1 MPEVLGREGELSAL
15 SELFEPVPPTAIVIE
30 GEAGIGKTTLWRW
43 LVDEGVRRGYR
54 VLAARPSESESQ
66 LAFAGIQ
73 DVLGGVFAE
82 VAATL
87 PPPQQWALAVA
98 LLLEDPGPVA
108 PDAGAVAA
116 GCLSALKAVS
126 RATPVL
132 VAIDDVQWLD
142 RPSAAAL
149 EFAVRRIGSAPVALA
164 ISQRGEGSGPMP
176 LGLGRARPESGVRRL
191 ALGPM
196 ALGPLHLMLREHLGV
211 SFPRPELRRIHE
223 AARGNP
229 FLALELARALQRR
242 GGHIEPGEPLPVPAT
257 ADELLRERL
266 AALPPA
272 VEQLLL
278 AAAVLSHP
286 TVEILAALGG
296 DAVEEQVDRCV
307 SAQVLERDGELLR
320 FAHPLLASAVY
331 AAADPAD
338 RRLLHRRLAQIVVA
352 TEERARHLALAADGP
367 SASVAAELELAARLA
382 RGRGAPAAAAGLAE
396 RAVRLTPPGDAADAA
411 RRAGDAASY
420 SFEAGDAARARRLLE
435 EALEVSPPGA
445 QRADVLVR
453 LARVRGFG
461 EDLRTAADLFTE
473 AAQEP
478 AASEETRIEAEAGLA
493 TALMRLLDDLPRAR
507 RHARAAVELAR
518 PRDEPRRLAE
528 HLGRQ
533 ALIETLLGRSDAL
546 ALARRAAW
554 IGERAAESGAPD
566 PVLFLRG
573 LDAGLMLGVAL
584 LFQEQVADGRAQVEA
599 AGRRADDLGDESSLP
614 LLLRYVAYGA
624 WLAGD
629 WEAAARAATEGYDV
643 AVQTGQAPQQGVLAG
658 TRALIAAHL
667 GRVDEARGVAEEAFR
682 LADETGLG
690 LGFGALLAGWGL
702 GVLELSLGNAAGAHE
717 QLGPLLD
724 RLEAAGVHEPGVAR
738 LAADDVEALILLGR
752 TGEAETLLRRT
763 EGRAH
768 ALGRLGVLALC
779 RRCRGLLAATQNDPA
794 RAVATLERAVADHE
808 EVPIPFERAR
818 TLVALGMVYRRARR
832 KRAARE
838 TLTRAVSELETLGAG
853 LWARQARHEL
863 SRIGGRVASDGLTP
877 TERRIAE
884 LVAEGRSNK
893 EVAGALFVTPKT
905 VETNLSRIYA
915 KLGVR
920 SRTALARELAGKV

>member
-1 MPEVLGREGELSAL
+1 MPEVLGRDGERSAL

-43 LVDEGVRRGYR
+43 LVDEGARRGYR
-54 VLAARPSESESQ
+54 VLASRPSESESQ
-66 LAFAGIQ
+66 LSFAGIQ
-73 DVLGGVFAE
+73 DVLGGVFAD

-87 PPPQQWALAVA
+87 PPPQRWALAVA
-98 LLLEDPGPVA
+98 LLLEDPGPVP

-116 GCLSALKAVS
+116 ACLSSLTGLS
-126 RATPVL
+126 RAGPVL

-142 RPSAAAL
+142 RPSTAAL
-149 EFAVRRIGSAPVALA
+149 EFAIRRIGQAPIALA
-164 ISQRGEGSGPMP
+164 IAQRGEASGPMP
-176 LGLGRARPESGVRRL
+176 LGLGRALPEGGVRRL

-196 ALGPLHLMLREHLGV
+196 ALGPLHLMLREHLGT

-272 VEQLLL
+272 AGELLL
-278 AAAVLSHP
+278 AAAALSHP
-286 TVEILAALGG
+286 TVEILAAVGG
-296 DAVEEQVDRCV
+296 DAVEEQIDRCV
-307 SAQVLERDGELLR
+307 SAQVLEYDGQLLR

-338 RRLLHRRLAQIVVA
+338 RRRLHRRLAQIVVA
-352 TEERARHLALAADGP
+352 PEERARHLALAADGP
-367 SASVAAELELAARLA
+367 SASVAAELEVAARLA
-382 RGRGAPAAAAGLAE
+382 RGRGAPAAAAALAE
-396 RAVRLTPPGDAADAA
+396 RAIRLTPPGDAADAV

-435 EALEVSPPGA
+435 EALEISPPGA
-445 QRADVLVR
+445 ERADVLVR

-461 EDLRTAADLFTE
+461 DDLRTAAVLFTE

-478 AASEETRIEAEAGLA
+478 AAAEETRLEAEAGLA

-533 ALIETLLGRSDAL
+533 ALIETLLGRSGAL
-546 ALARRAAW
+546 ALARRAAR

-566 PVLFLRG
+566 PLLFLRG

-584 LFQEQVADGRAQVEA
+584 VFREQIAEARARFDSACGRAE
-599 AGRRADDLGDESSLP
+599 DLGDESSLP
-614 LLLRYVAYGA
+614 LLLRYAAYGS

-629 WEAAARAATEGYDV
+629 WVAAERAAAEGYEI
-643 AVQTGQAPQQGVLAG
+643 AVQTGQPPQQGVLAG
-658 TRALIAAHL
+658 TKALIAAHL
-667 GRVDEARGVAEEAFR
+667 GDADEARRASEEAFR

-702 GVLELSLGNAAGAHE
+702 GRSSSPSVTRKPLTVRSAPSSSGSRRPGFASRASSASSRTTSRRSCCSAGSRRQRRCSSEPRGGHGPSGGAASS
-717 QLGPLLD
+717 PCVPV
-724 RLEAAGVHEPGVAR
+724 AAACSRRPWAMSRAPSRRWSARRPVTRRFPFPSSVPARCSCWGRRTGEPSAGRPPAR
-738 LAADDVEALILLGR
+738 RSARRWPGSRPSAPASGR
-752 TGEAETLLRRT
+752 TGPAPSS
-763 EGRAH
+763 
-768 ALGRLGVLALC
+768 
-779 RRCRGLLAATQNDPA
+779 AASAAA
-794 RAVATLERAVADHE
+794 R
-808 EVPIPFERAR
+808 P
-818 TLVALGMVYRRARR
+818 
-832 KRAARE
+832 RAA
-838 TLTRAVSELETLGAG
+838 
-853 LWARQARHEL
+853 
-863 SRIGGRVASDGLTP
+863 
-877 TERRIAE
+877 
-884 LVAEGRSNK
+884 
-893 EVAGALFVTPKT
+893 
-905 VETNLSRIYA
+905 
-915 KLGVR
+915 
-920 SRTALARELAGKV
+920 